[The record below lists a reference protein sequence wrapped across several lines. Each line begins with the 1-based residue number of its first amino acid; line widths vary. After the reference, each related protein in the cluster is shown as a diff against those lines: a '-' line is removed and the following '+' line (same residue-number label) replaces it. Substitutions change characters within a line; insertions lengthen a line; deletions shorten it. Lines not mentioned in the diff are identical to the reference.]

1 MIDYLLKFPDRETA
15 NQYGL
20 AAGYTSL
27 DGEGFAITST
37 SSRDYALCV
46 IGEHYVATGETIT
59 DADGVQYDETESD
72 GCCWVLFRDLAD
84 KITPESATP
93 YIVWS
98 SSMTTGSGANMV
110 AVPRPTDDSVPNRFW
125 A

>member
-20 AAGYTSL
+20 SAGYTSL

-37 SSRDYALCV
+37 SSDDYALCV
-46 IGEHYVATGETIT
+46 IGEHYAPTGEKVTT
-59 DADGVQYDETESD
+59 DDGIEYDETASD
-72 GCCWVLFRDLAD
+72 GACWILFRDLAD
-84 KITPESATP
+84 KTTPESIVP
-93 YIVWS
+93 YIIWS
-98 SSMTTGSGANMV
+98 SSMKTAEGDAV
-110 AVPRPTDDSVPNRFW
+110 ARPVADPAVPNRFW